1 MSVCND
7 NGYDDDNDYDDL
19 VDVAGIS
26 FKSNDFIKES
36 LQVKPLY
43 RLAYIE

>member
-1 MSVCND
+1 MTQNSIMSVCND

-26 FKSNDFIKES
+26 
-36 LQVKPLY
+36 VK
-43 RLAYIE
+43 